1 MALNRFWPQTAPW
14 QKSRFKR
21 AQSVRNAREKERER
35 SGNTSFANLISSVR
49 QNLHQITKT
58 RPIKPKAPGKGTPMN
73 KPVLIT
79 SALAL
84 AFALASC
91 GSTTTNLQTGTA
103 LTGQSLSAS
112 TAAAINDEAASAA
125 SSLTAS
131 NAMSDLSFDSASLAS
146 SGTGLGIQ
154 SEGGKSGSDRNPG
167 FKPGKPNEKCVTITP
182 SPVVDT
188 DGDKVPDSAT
198 MTFDCSRDS
207 TNYSASRTG
216 TIQISDPSSIA
227 GEGGFDSVINLNE
240 KRTNKLTGKVV
251 TESRTGE
258 RHPRRNGDK
267 ITQNHDITIARTVTG
282 ESDASIH
289 NVWKLEFSATTAGSI
304 VKGSLLP
311 AGTLS
316 IDGTHT
322 AVRDGVTRTHT
333 VQTPTV
339 LTYDPTC
346 SADIKYVAG
355 VLKVTATGAEKD
367 GSLEIAY
374 GACGTDPVITKNGEA
389 VKVKLPMPS
398 K

>member
-1 MALNRFWPQTAPW
+1 
-14 QKSRFKR
+14 
-21 AQSVRNAREKERER
+21 
-35 SGNTSFANLISSVR
+35 VR
-49 QNLHQITKT
+49 QAHQTTKT
-58 RPIKPKAPGKGTPMN
+58 RRIKKSGKGNQMT

-79 SALAL
+79 SALVL

-91 GSTTTNLQTGTA
+91 GSTPNLKTDA
-103 LTGQSLSAS
+103 PLTGQSLAAS
-112 TAAAINDEAASAA
+112 TAAAVSDEAASAA

-131 NAMSDLSFDSASLAS
+131 NAMTDLSFDSVSLAS
-146 SGTGLGIQ
+146 SGAGLGIQ
-154 SEGGKSGSDRNPG
+154 SEGPKRDGDRKPG

-207 TNYSASRTG
+207 TGYSFSRTG

-227 GEGGFDSVINLNE
+227 GEGGFDSVINLSE

-251 TESRTGE
+251 SETRTGE

-267 ITQNHDITIARTVTG
+267 ITQNHDITIARTVTD
-282 ESDASIH
+282 EPDASIH
-289 NVWKLEFSATTAGSI
+289 NVWKLEFAATIAGSI

-322 AVRDGVTRTHT
+322 VLRDGATRTYSI
-333 VQTPTV
+333 QTPTV

-346 SADIKYVAG
+346 DADVKYVSG
-355 VLKVTATGAEKD
+355 ILKITATGAEKD
-367 GSLEIAY
+367 GTLEIAY

>member
-1 MALNRFWPQTAPW
+1 MT
-14 QKSRFKR
+14 
-21 AQSVRNAREKERER
+21 
-35 SGNTSFANLISSVR
+35 
-49 QNLHQITKT
+49 
-58 RPIKPKAPGKGTPMN
+58 

-91 GSTTTNLQTGTA
+91 GGTPNLKTNAA

-112 TAAAINDEAASAA
+112 TAAAVSDEAASAT
-125 SSLTAS
+125 SSLTVG
-131 NAMSDLSFDSASLAS
+131 NAMTDLSFDSVSLAS
-146 SGTGLGIQ
+146 SGAGLGIQ
-154 SEGGKSGSDRNPG
+154 SEEPKRDGDRNPG
-167 FKPGKPNEKCVTITP
+167 VKPGKPNEKCVTITP

-188 DGDKVPDSAT
+188 DGDRVPDSAT

-207 TNYSASRTG
+207 AGYSFSRSG

-227 GEGGFDSVINLNE
+227 GEGGLDSIINLSE
-240 KRTNKLTGKVV
+240 KRSNKLTGKVV
-251 TESRTGE
+251 TETRSGE

-267 ITQNHDITIARTVTG
+267 ISQNHDITIARTVTD
-282 ESDASIH
+282 EPDANIH
-289 NVWKLEFSATTAGSI
+289 NVWKLEFTAATAGSI

-316 IDGTHT
+316 IAGTHT
-322 AVRDGVTRTHT
+322 VSRDGATRTYS

-339 LTYDPTC
+339 LTYDPSC
-346 SADIKYVAG
+346 DADIRYVSG
-355 VLKVTATGAEKD
+355 SLKLTATAANND
-367 GSLEIAY
+367 GTLEIAY

-389 VKVKLPMPS
+389 IKVKLPMPS

>member
-1 MALNRFWPQTAPW
+1 MT
-14 QKSRFKR
+14 
-21 AQSVRNAREKERER
+21 
-35 SGNTSFANLISSVR
+35 
-49 QNLHQITKT
+49 
-58 RPIKPKAPGKGTPMN
+58 

-91 GSTTTNLQTGTA
+91 GSTPNLKTTA
-103 LTGQSLSAS
+103 PLTGQSLAAS
-112 TAAAINDEAASAA
+112 TAAAISDEAASAA

-131 NAMSDLSFDSASLAS
+131 NAMSDLSFDSVSLAS
-146 SGTGLGIQ
+146 SGAGLGIQ
-154 SEGGKSGSDRNPG
+154 SDGNRGSDRKPG

-207 TNYSASRTG
+207 TDYSFSRIG

-227 GEGGFDSVINLNE
+227 GEGGFDSVINLTE
-240 KRTNKLTGKVV
+240 KRSNKLTGKVV
-251 TESRTGE
+251 SETRTGE

-267 ITQNHDITIARTVTG
+267 ITQNHDITIARTVTD
-282 ESDASIH
+282 EPDASIH
-289 NVWKLEFSATTAGSI
+289 NVWKLEFTAATAGSI

-322 AVRDGVTRTHT
+322 VLRDGATRTYSI
-333 VQTPTV
+333 QTPSV

-346 SADIKYVAG
+346 DADVKYVAG
-355 VLKVTATGAEKD
+355 MLKVTATGAEKD
-367 GSLEIAY
+367 GTLEIAY
-374 GACGTDPVITKNGEA
+374 GACGTDPIITKNGEA
-389 VKVKLPMPS
+389 VKVKMPMPS

>member
-1 MALNRFWPQTAPW
+1 MT
-14 QKSRFKR
+14 
-21 AQSVRNAREKERER
+21 
-35 SGNTSFANLISSVR
+35 
-49 QNLHQITKT
+49 
-58 RPIKPKAPGKGTPMN
+58 

-91 GSTTTNLQTGTA
+91 GNTPNLKTGA
-103 LTGQSLSAS
+103 PLSGQSLTVS
-112 TAAAINDEAASAA
+112 TAAAVSDEAASAA

-131 NAMSDLSFDSASLAS
+131 NAMSDLSFDSVSLAS
-146 SGTGLGIQ
+146 SSAGLGIQ
-154 SEGGKSGSDRNPG
+154 SDGNRGSDRNPG

-198 MTFDCSRDS
+198 MTYDCARDS
-207 TNYSASRTG
+207 VGYSFSRTG
-216 TIQISDPSSIA
+216 TIQISDPSSIK
-227 GEGGFDSVINLNE
+227 GEGGFDSIINLTE
-240 KRTNKLTGKVV
+240 KRSNKLTGKTV
-251 TESRTGE
+251 TEVRTGE

-267 ITQNHDITIARTVTG
+267 ITQSHDITIARSVTD
-282 ESDASIH
+282 EPDASIH
-289 NVWKLEFSATTAGSI
+289 NVWNLEFTAATAGSI
-304 VKGSLLP
+304 VKGSMLP

-322 AVRDGVTRTHT
+322 AVRDGVTRTHS

-389 VKVKLPMPS
+389 VKLKLPMPS